1 MTTLADIVRDLH
13 SYDEEPV
20 SWQEPTIY
28 AAEPWTAQSQAIVSW
43 SMPKGG
49 LPDSAAQLRMVRLVE
64 VRTAIK
70 LLAENY
76 DQLVAASRFDEICSL
91 LISRVNEAVAA
102 GVRTRK

>member
-1 MTTLADIVRDLH
+1 MTTLADVVRNLRSH
-13 SYDEEPV
+13 DEDPF

-28 AAEPWTAQSQAIVSW
+28 AAEPWTAQSQALVSW

-49 LPDSAAQLRMVRLVE
+49 LPEDAAQLRLVRLVE

-76 DQLVAASRFDEICSL
+76 DQLLAAGRFDEICAL
-91 LISRVNEAVAA
+91 LISRVITVASA
-102 GVRTRK
+102 GAPTRK